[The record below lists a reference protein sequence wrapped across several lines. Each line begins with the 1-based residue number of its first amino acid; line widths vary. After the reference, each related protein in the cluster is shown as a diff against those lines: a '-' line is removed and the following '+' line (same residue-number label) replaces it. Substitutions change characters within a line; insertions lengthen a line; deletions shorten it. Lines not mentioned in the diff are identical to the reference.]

1 MTKEI
6 LKQPTKEQLK
16 KITMLR
22 QQSLNKN
29 NMLLSIGFPQLSGIT
44 TWEEL
49 ECVGYNPELST
60 VEAIVN
66 IKQDSGYSGSL
77 CSTGSPEYVRFFID
91 YNDGNGFENIGLASF
106 RAYDISDDPQ
116 SKQFYVNTRYNLVW
130 DSDSKCDICNWQYM
144 LWTFWRAST

>member
-44 TWEEL
+44 T
-49 ECVGYNPELST
+49 
-60 VEAIVN
+60 
-66 IKQDSGYSGSL
+66 
-77 CSTGSPEYVRFFID
+77 
-91 YNDGNGFENIGLASF
+91 
-106 RAYDISDDPQ
+106 
-116 SKQFYVNTRYNLVW
+116 
-130 DSDSKCDICNWQYM
+130 
-144 LWTFWRAST
+144 